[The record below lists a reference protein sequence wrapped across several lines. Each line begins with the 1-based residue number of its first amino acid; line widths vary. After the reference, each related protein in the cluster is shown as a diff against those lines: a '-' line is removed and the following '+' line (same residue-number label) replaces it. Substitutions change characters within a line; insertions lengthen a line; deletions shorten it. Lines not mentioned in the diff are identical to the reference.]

1 LSNDG
6 AESPALAEGGRG
18 NWADP
23 QGQQL
28 ASGIYLE
35 LWAIHYGVDHEH
47 VHTDETLKAV
57 RNLSLDE
64 EPNVSEP
71 EYR

>member
-1 LSNDG
+1 MRSLRPWPKAAAG
-6 AESPALAEGGRG
+6 TGQIPCL
-18 NWADP
+18 

-47 VHTDETLKAV
+47 VYTDETLKAV